1 VEDRK
6 EFEDLLEKLNI
17 KRPKGMTV
25 FTAQQAVEAA
35 RNLGYPVLVRPSY
48 VLGGQGMEIA
58 WDEDGIREYMRII
71 GRYKQEHPVLV
82 DKYMTGMELEVDAIS
97 DGTDILIPG
106 IMEHIER
113 AGVHSGADAF
123 SFHLDTD
130 SCKKLSAGQY
140 TYTIGYDHTDPK
152 AKGARRRIRLTSI
165 TLKGR
170 EGYAKPIGKQ
180 RSADVSEAAKASET
194 VEAVETLET

>member
-1 VEDRK
+1 MAI
-6 EFEDLLEKLNI
+6 NI
-17 KRPKGMTV
+17 LSLSR
-25 FTAQQAVEAA
+25 
-35 RNLGYPVLVRPSY
+35 RH
-48 VLGGQGMEIA
+48 VLG
-58 WDEDGIREYMRII
+58 DLYDRC
-71 GRYKQEHPVLV
+71 
-82 DKYMTGMELEVDAIS
+82 DAITAAIPVYLAG
-97 DGTDILIPG
+97 DEPILLG
-106 IMEHIER
+106 HADESLGHY
-113 AGVHSGADAF
+113 ADAY

-180 RSADVSEAAKASET
+180 RSADVAETSKAAEAPDTVET
-194 VEAVETLET
+194 VKT